1 MRPAAGPPNSKPVW
15 TVNGR
20 FAAQELTGVQRYA
33 QEIVRAMDNILA
45 QDDQIARRLGL
56 QLVAPPRAQYIPD
69 MSAVAVRNT
78 QFGSGHLWDQFV
90 LPWYERAGILSLGNS
105 GPILAR
111 RHIVCIHDA
120 NTFITPESYSRAF
133 GTFYR
138 TVLPLTGRQA
148 RRVATVSKF
157 SAAMLVRYGICAK
170 EKIFVAYNGH
180 EHALRWNAS
189 RADPRRVNLTARRYV
204 LLLGS
209 QAKHKNIEVVL
220 SGAPAL
226 DAAGIDIVVVGRASG
241 IFSSGA
247 RGVHARNIHY
257 AGYTS
262 DDELA
267 AFFQNAMCFAFPS
280 KTEGFGT
287 PPLESMICG
296 CPVISAD
303 TASLPEVGGEAVLY
317 ADPDDPTEWIDRIL
331 SLANSEELRAELIA
345 KGTQR
350 AKMFSWNEG
359 ARQYVE
365 ELLRLTSVSDE
376 SLATQALR
384 RVRR

>member
-1 MRPAAGPPNSKPVW
+1 MTAATSLPKSKPIW

-33 QEIVRAMDNILA
+33 QEILRAMDNILA
-45 QDDQIARRLGL
+45 KDDQIARRLGL
-56 QLVAPPRAQYIPD
+56 QLVVPSGAQYVPS
-69 MSAVAVRNT
+69 MSNVAVRKT
-78 QFGSGHLWDQFV
+78 RFGSGHLWDQFI
-90 LPWYERAGILSLGNS
+90 LPWHEGAGILSLGNS
-105 GPILAR
+105 GPILSP

-120 NTFITPESYSRAF
+120 NTFIAPESYSRAF
-133 GTFYR
+133 RTFYR
-138 TVLPLTGRQA
+138 TFLPLIGRQA

-157 SAAMLVRYGICAK
+157 SASMLIRYGICAT
-170 EKIFVAYNGH
+170 EKIFVVYNGH

-189 RADPRRVNLTARRYV
+189 RADLRRVNLTARRYV

-226 DAAGIDIVVVGRASG
+226 DAAGIDIVVVGGASG
-241 IFSSGA
+241 IFSNGA
-247 RGVHARNIHY
+247 RDVNGPNIHY
-257 AGYTS
+257 AGYAS

-267 AFFQNAMCFAFPS
+267 AFFENAMCFAFPS

-287 PPLESMICG
+287 PPLEAMVCG

-317 ADPDDPTEWIDRIL
+317 ADPDKPARWVERIL
-331 SLANSEELRAELIA
+331 RLANSEDLRAELIA
-345 KGTQR
+345 KGRQR

-359 ARQYVE
+359 ACQYVE
-365 ELLRLTSVSDE
+365 ELLRLT
-376 SLATQALR
+376 TG
-384 RVRR
+384 

>member
-1 MRPAAGPPNSKPVW
+1 MQLNLTMTARTGLPKIKPVW

-20 FAAQELTGVQRYA
+20 FTAQGLTGVQRYA
-33 QEIVRAMDNILA
+33 QEILRALDNILA
-45 QDDQIARRLGL
+45 HDNQIAQRLGL
-56 QLVAPPRAQYIPD
+56 QLVVPHAAQYVPD
-69 MSAVAVRNT
+69 MRYVAVKKTR
-78 QFGSGHLWDQFV
+78 FGSGHLWDQFI
-90 LPWYERAGILSLGNS
+90 LPWYEKSGILSLGNS
-105 GPILAR
+105 GPILSR

-120 NTFITPESYSRAF
+120 NTFIAPESYSRAF

-138 TVLPLTGRQA
+138 TFMPLIGHRA

-157 SAAMLVRYGICAK
+157 SASMLVKYGICAA
-170 EKIFVAYNGH
+170 EKIFVVYNGH

-189 RADPRRVNLTARRYV
+189 RADPRRVSLTARRYV

-226 DAAGIDIVVVGRASG
+226 DAAGIDIVVVGGASR
-241 IFSSGA
+241 IFSNGA
-247 RGVHARNIHY
+247 RDVNGRNIHY
-257 AGYTS
+257 AGYAS

-267 AFFQNAMCFAFPS
+267 AFFENAMCFAFPS

-287 PPLESMICG
+287 PPLEAMVCG

-317 ADPDDPTEWIDRIL
+317 ADPDKPAEWIDRIL
-331 SLANSEELRAELIA
+331 SLANGEELRAELIA
-345 KGTQR
+345 KGRQR
-350 AKMFSWNEG
+350 AKMFSWNQG
-359 ARQYVE
+359 ARQYIE
-365 ELLRLTSVSDE
+365 ELLRLNSASD
-376 SLATQALR
+376 
-384 RVRR
+384 